1 MSLIIGLKLPEFVG
15 RMNLAAVKML
25 TLFLWSWLILRF
37 TLGNEWAGVR
47 LITYSSPWLFMALFP
62 ALFIMLFARQFRWI
76 TLILGLLTVF
86 GWQHGLQYSPALAA
100 QPSAHSLRLM
110 TFNVH
115 FANRDAVA
123 LADLIEQQSPDIIA
137 FQEMMDPLTTALH
150 TQIQADYPY
159 YLVDHSW
166 HLPMVLMS
174 RYPLTLSPKPAEAVR
189 AFHAQVETPFGKI
202 MVWNV
207 HPTPSI
213 WEMWAEQRQ
222 LLQLVAQDIAQ
233 ETHPVIVLGDFNTTN
248 QTENYQ
254 LIADL
259 LIDTHAAVGH
269 GFGFTFPH
277 VKSAAQPWYS
287 QFILRHAP
295 LIDIDHIFV
304 SHHFIPQSHH
314 VLPDGLDSDHRPV
327 VASVLIK

>member
-1 MSLIIGLKLPEFVG
+1 
-15 RMNLAAVKML
+15 
-25 TLFLWSWLILRF
+25 
-37 TLGNEWAGVR
+37 
-47 LITYSSPWLFMALFP
+47 MALFP
-62 ALFIMLFARQFRWI
+62 ALFIMLLARQFRWI
-76 TLILGLLTVF
+76 TLILGLLMLFV
-86 GWQHGLQYSPALAA
+86 WQHGLQHSSALAA
-100 QPSAHSLRLM
+100 QSSAHSLRLM

-123 LADLIEQQSPDIIA
+123 LANLIEQQSPDIIA
-137 FQEMMDPLTTALH
+137 FQEMMDPLSTALH
-150 TQIQADYPY
+150 AQIQADYPY

-166 HLPMVLMS
+166 SLPMVLMS

-189 AFHAQVETPFGKI
+189 ALHAQVETPWGKV

-207 HPTPSI
+207 HPTPAISGG
-213 WEMWAEQRQ
+213 WAEQRQ
-222 LLQLVAQDIAQ
+222 LLGLVAQDVAQ

-259 LIDTHAAVGH
+259 LIDTHAAVGY
-269 GFGFTFPH
+269 GFGFTFPNI
-277 VKSAAQPWYS
+277 KTATQPWYS
-287 QFILRHAP
+287 QLILRQAP

-304 SHHFIPQSHH
+304 SHHFIPQSHQ

-327 VASVLIK
+327 VASVLMK